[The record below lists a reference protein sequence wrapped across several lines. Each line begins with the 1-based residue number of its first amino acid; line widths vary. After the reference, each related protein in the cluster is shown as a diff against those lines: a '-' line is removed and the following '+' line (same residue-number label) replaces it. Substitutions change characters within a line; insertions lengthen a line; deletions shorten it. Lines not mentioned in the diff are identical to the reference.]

1 MLLVVRIEVIMVTQ
15 LTENQN
21 DFLQALKKQYR
32 RGPLPAIR
40 QIAEDLKFKYHN
52 SVQHYLE
59 TLTFSGIVKKID
71 SFLYLDKKLFGLKIF
86 DSRVPAGLP
95 QTAEESYEV
104 FDFQDYMKADD
115 ERTFMLRVSG
125 DSMIEAGI
133 YDGDLILVD
142 RKIQPT
148 HGVIVVAIIDG
159 GYTVKYLRRKA
170 DKYYLRAA
178 NPKYK
183 DIYPES
189 EFKIVGVVTGSIR
202 KF

>member
-1 MLLVVRIEVIMVTQ
+1 MVTE
-15 LTENQN
+15 LTENQGQ
-21 DFLQALKKQYR
+21 FLQMLKEHYR
-32 RGPLPAIR
+32 KSPLPSFR

-59 TLTFSGIVKKID
+59 ALMFSGVVKKID
-71 SFLYLDKKLFGLKIF
+71 SFLYLDKKLFGLKIY
-86 DSRVPAGLP
+86 DSTVPAGLP
-95 QTAEESYEV
+95 ATAEDTYEV
-104 FDFQDYMKADD
+104 FDFEDYLKADE
-115 ERTFMLRVSG
+115 ERSFMLRVSG

-133 YDGDLILVD
+133 YDGDLIVVD
-142 RKIQPT
+142 RKISPT

-159 GYTVKYLRRKA
+159 GYTVKYLRKKA
-170 DKYYLRAA
+170 GKYYLKAA

-189 EFKIVGVVTGSIR
+189 EFKIVGVVTGSVR

>member
-1 MLLVVRIEVIMVTQ
+1 MQNALTQ
-15 LTENQN
+15 NQ
-21 DFLQALKKQYR
+21 DTFLKSLKKCYR
-32 RGPLPAIR
+32 RSPLPSMR

-59 TLTFSGIVKKID
+59 ALMFSGHIKKID
-71 SFLYLDKKLFGLKIF
+71 NFLFLDRKLFGLKIF
-86 DSRVPAGLP
+86 DSAVPAGLP
-95 QTAEESYEV
+95 AEAEDNYEV
-104 FDFQDYMKADD
+104 FDFENYLRADD
-115 ERTFMLRVSG
+115 QRSFMLRVSG

-133 YDGDLILVD
+133 YDGDLIVVD
-142 RKIQPT
+142 TKIQAT

-159 GYTVKYLRRKA
+159 GYTVKYLRKKSN
-170 DKYYLRAA
+170 KYYLKAA

-189 EFKIVGVVTGSIR
+189 EFKIVGVVTGSVR

>member
-1 MLLVVRIEVIMVTQ
+1 MALE

-21 DFLQALKKQYR
+21 AFLDALKKHYR
-32 RGPLPAIR
+32 RSPLPSFR
-40 QIAEDLKFKYHN
+40 QIAEDLKYKYHN

-59 TLTFSGIVKKID
+59 TLMFSGIVKKID
-71 SFLYLDKKLFGLKIF
+71 DFLYLDKKLFGLKIY
-86 DSRVPAGLP
+86 DSRIPAGMP
-95 QTAEESYEV
+95 AAAEDSYEV
-104 FDFQDYMKADD
+104 FDFENYLRADE
-115 ERTFMLRVSG
+115 ERSFMLRVTG

-133 YDGDLILVD
+133 YDGDLIVVD

-159 GYTVKYLRRKA
+159 GYTVKYLRKKA
-170 DKYYLRAA
+170 GKHYLKAA

-189 EFKIVGVVTGSIR
+189 EFKIVGVVTGSVR

>member
-1 MLLVVRIEVIMVTQ
+1 MAVQ

-21 DFLQALKKQYR
+21 GFLHALKKQYR
-32 RGPLPAIR
+32 KSPLPSIR

-59 TLTFSGIVKKID
+59 ALMFSGIVKKID
-71 SFLYLDKKLFGLKIF
+71 DFLYLDKKLFGLKIY
-86 DSRVPAGLP
+86 DSRVPAGMP
-95 QTAEESYEV
+95 QTAEDSYEV
-104 FDFQDYMKADD
+104 FDFEDYMHANDD
-115 ERTFMLRVSG
+115 RTFMLRVSG
-125 DSMIEAGI
+125 DSMINAGI

-142 RKIQPT
+142 KKIQPT

-159 GYTVKYLRRKA
+159 GYTVKYLRRKGN
-170 DKYYLRAA
+170 KHYLKAA

-183 DIYPES
+183 DIYPEA
-189 EFKIVGVVTGSIR
+189 EFKIVGVVTGSVR